1 MSGALVFARGDWI
14 DPVRQDPGHLY
25 MGEEFGLS
33 VRSFTHGFDLFEP
46 ARVVVWHRMHPEPNR
61 KWISDFEDA
70 TVTRRHQR
78 AMARLRLLL
87 AGDPGRRLGRYS
99 LGRERSL
106 ADYHRFSGLDCA
118 NYTIHPDAER
128 GIPPDPLTISD

>member
-1 MSGALVFARGDWI
+1 MPAGS
-14 DPVRQDPGHLY
+14 
-25 MGEEFGLS
+25 LS

-61 KWISDFEDA
+61 KWINDFEDA
-70 TVTRRHQR
+70 TVSRRHQR

-87 AGDPGRRLGRYS
+87 AGDPDRRLGRYS
-99 LGRERSL
+99 LGPERSL
-106 ADYHRFSGLDCA
+106 SDYHRFSGLDCA

-128 GIPPDPLTISD
+128 GLPPDPLTISD